1 MYLIQIFLVLFF
13 FFAILK
19 VAGRCRAGDLS
30 LSAAIVWIVFWLAAA
45 VIVIVPNSTAYFA
58 KIFGIG
64 RGADL
69 VVYLSLAL
77 LFFII
82 FRLMVKVEKLNKEIT
97 LLVRQMALK
106 NKDLK

>member
-19 VAGRCRAGDLS
+19 VAGRYRAGDIP
-30 LSAAIVWIVFWLAAA
+30 LSAAVAWIIFWLAAA
-45 VIVIVPNSTAYFA
+45 VIVIIPNSTAYFA

-97 LLVRQMALK
+97 VLVRQMALK
-106 NKDLK
+106 NKDIK

>member
-30 LSAAIVWIVFWLAAA
+30 LSAAVVWTVFWLAAA

-82 FRLMVKVEKLNKEIT
+82 FRLMVKVEKLNREIT